1 MTDFTGGP
9 GFDAFVAT
17 ALLTLV
23 VIGLSWSVTRELRK
37 ARVNAP
43 QDDAADAADGSAAAP
58 ETGVAESTVEIE
70 DEDGD
75 TRA

>member
-17 ALLTLV
+17 ALLTLA

-43 QDDAADAADGSAAAP
+43 QDDAAADAVDGAAA